1 MDIKLFSLC
10 KQETPQ
16 ISAGHNV
23 ILKCVR
29 NFFTETE
36 NFNVFTSQ
44 KRMLLAASQSLRAA
58 DIVIIAVQNNM
69 YNATKKLLAQALDFK
84 MMKNNTVFNELNPMV
99 EAGKISQS
107 VMISNVAFPQG
118 AKLLPTD
125 DMFNCGFVLS
135 AGSQHIIFLPLEAP
149 RADEVVYGSLYD
161 FLSTLVDDSV
171 AAKGISARHRELVKR
186 AVAKCDEDSVKII
199 FSPSQAT
206 SMIENIC
213 AGISS
218 KHCFGFAHKNEYA
231 EPESASLIDKARK
244 IKDEHFASYGIV
256 FSDIIHSQDSERQLQ
271 AVIADESGTNT
282 FTFYA
287 LEDESD
293 SDFIANSVDKT
304 MLLLYNYEKCTG
316 NVNSPDVT
324 TKEDK
329 SLRRLLYCLA
339 GGAVGIS
346 SLVGLLLAILN

>member
-16 ISAGHNV
+16 ISAGQNT
-23 ILKCVR
+23 ILRCVR

-36 NFNVFTSQ
+36 NFTVFTSQ

-84 MMKNNTVFNELNPMV
+84 MMKNNTVFNELNPLV
-99 EAGKISQS
+99 ESGKISQS
-107 VMISNVAFPQG
+107 VMISNAAFPQG

-161 FLSTLVDDSV
+161 FLATLVDDSV
-171 AAKGISARHRELVKR
+171 AAKGINSRHREIIKR
-186 AVAKCDEDSVKII
+186 AAAKCDEDSVKII
-199 FSPSQAT
+199 FSPSRAT

-213 AGISS
+213 AGIST
-218 KHCFGFAHKNEYA
+218 KHCFGFAIENEYT
-231 EPESASLIDKARK
+231 EQESAPLIDKARK
-244 IKDEHFASYGIV
+244 IKDDHFASYGIV
-256 FSDIIHSQDSERQLQ
+256 FSDIILSQDSERQIK

-282 FTFYA
+282 FTFFA
-287 LEDESD
+287 LEDEAD
-293 SDFIANSVDKT
+293 SDFIANCVDKT
-304 MLLLYNYEKCTG
+304 MLLLYNYEKFIG
-316 NVNSPDVT
+316 NVSSPDIA

-329 SLRRLLYCLA
+329 SLRRSLYYIA
-339 GGAVGIS
+339 GGAVGVS
-346 SLVGLLLAILN
+346 ALVGLLLAILN